1 MSPDD
6 VFLGVAA
13 IVVLAMVA
21 QIVATRLRIPAIVLL
36 LPAGFALGA
45 TFSAADPQKLLGQ
58 AFEPFV
64 ALSVAVILYD
74 AGLDLD
80 LRRLTGSAR
89 RTVGRLVTIG
99 TLLTWL
105 IGAAAAALLLDLSQS
120 AALMLGAI
128 LVVSGP
134 TVVGPLLDF
143 IRPGDR
149 LRRVLTWEGSL
160 IDPIGATL
168 GAIVFNAVTVDKDEG
183 LTARVGEFVGSLGVG
198 LLGGLLGAGLLWVLL
213 RALGAAGV
221 LGTLAQFGSVIGVV
235 AVCDALRDD
244 SGLTAAIVMGM
255 VVGNLP
261 GFRLPERRPF
271 FETLVQIVIG
281 VLFVGISATVTPA
294 SVREVVLPALGV
306 AAVLVFVARPL
317 VAWMG
322 TLGGDLARPE
332 KLYVGWMAPRGIVA
346 AATATTFATGLTAAG
361 VGGAEKILPATFV
374 VIVAT
379 VTLYGLTAAPVAR
392 WLGVVRES
400 RTRPLVVGGQ
410 PWVVALASA
419 LRAAGLDVLM
429 WAGREDQRRQV
440 RDAGIPLA
448 PGDMLAAATG
458 EGAHLDG
465 VTAVLLLTEEDD
477 FNALASTVLQAGMDG
492 PVYRLGPPTGAHGV
506 VAPYTGSEIL
516 FGAGLTRPEVARR
529 FAAGAGIVTRPAD
542 RPVPAGHDA
551 LFEIDP
557 RGVLHAVREGHPAAA
572 RAGGTLV
579 LIGPAPRRVP
589 AGISPAAGDA
599 RPRAR
604 G

>member
-1 MSPDD
+1 MSADD
-6 VFLGVAA
+6 IFLGVGA
-13 IVVLAMVA
+13 IVVLAMFA

-45 TFSAADPQKLLGQ
+45 TDATADPQKLLGP

-80 LRRLTGSAR
+80 LRRLKGPAR
-89 RTVGRLVTIG
+89 GTVIRLVTIG
-99 TLLTWL
+99 TLLTWV
-105 IGAAAAALLLDLSQS
+105 IGAGAAALLLDLSQS

-168 GAIVFNAVTVDKDEG
+168 GAIVFNAVTASRDE
-183 LTARVGEFVGSLGVG
+183 RFVEQLGHFLGSIGVG
-198 LLGGLLGAGLLWVLL
+198 LLGGLLGAAVLWVLL

-221 LGTLAQFGSVIGVV
+221 LGTLAQFGTVIGVV

-255 VVGNLP
+255 AVGNLP

-271 FETLVQIVIG
+271 FETLVQLVIG
-281 VLFVGISATVTPA
+281 VLFVSISATVTPE
-294 SVREVVLPALGV
+294 SVGDVLLPALGV

-317 VAWMG
+317 VAWVG
-322 TLGGDLARPE
+322 TLRGDLERPE
-332 KLYVGWMAPRGIVA
+332 KLFVGWMAPRGIVA
-346 AATATTFATGLTAAG
+346 AATATTFATGLMADN
-361 VGGAEKILPATFV
+361 VPGAEKILPATFL

-410 PWVVALASA
+410 PWVVALGSA
-419 LRAAGLDVLM
+419 LRTAGLDVLM

-440 RDAGIPLA
+440 REAGLPLA

-458 EGAHLDG
+458 RGARLEG

-477 FNALASTVLQAGMDG
+477 FNALASTVLEATTDG

-542 RPVPAGHDA
+542 RPVPAGHDP
-551 LFEIDP
+551 LFEVDP
-557 RGVLHAVREGHPAAA
+557 HGVLRAVREGHPPAGG
-572 RAGGTLV
+572 AGGTLV
-579 LIGPAPRRVP
+579 LLGPAPRRVP
-589 AGISPAAGDA
+589 AGISPAEGDA